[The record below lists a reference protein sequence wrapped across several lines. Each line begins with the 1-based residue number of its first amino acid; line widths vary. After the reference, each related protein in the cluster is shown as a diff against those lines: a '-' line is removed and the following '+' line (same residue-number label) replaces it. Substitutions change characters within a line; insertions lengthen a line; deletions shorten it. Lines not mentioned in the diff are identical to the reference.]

1 MRFIAIDK
9 EAVVQHLSHSLQ
21 CIREELTRTEA
32 KLQLKFFF
40 GGGGEVTPYH
50 SLSLFLFLAKVPERT
65 SLKRFLLRCP
75 K

>member
-40 GGGGEVTPYH
+40 WGGGSH
-50 SLSLFLFLAKVPERT
+50 SISFTKFILIS
-65 SLKRFLLRCP
+65 S
-75 K
+75 